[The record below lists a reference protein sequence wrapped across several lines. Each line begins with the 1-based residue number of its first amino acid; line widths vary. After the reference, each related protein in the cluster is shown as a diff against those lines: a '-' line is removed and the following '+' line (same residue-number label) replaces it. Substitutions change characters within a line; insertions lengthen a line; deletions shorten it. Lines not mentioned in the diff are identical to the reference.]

1 MKLKTNSLNAKL
13 YCWFYSQTSE
23 NLPTNLCPYFWKLVL
38 AWILVIPYGIFTLPS
53 ILLFELFSKGYK
65 NGDKKTGERFAISVA
80 IYIGLFLLLCMGSA
94 IATMFTT
101 LHRGTFFGEIWL
113 VGIMIWFVIIVCS
126 IWFGIK
132 SLIEY
137 IQYSR
142 RVYDEDGYRIYGKPK
157 DEKVRII
164 IEFIK
169 AKYNS
174 YCPKIDWTDKK

>member
-1 MKLKTNSLNAKL
+1 MKLSTNSLNAKL
-13 YCWFYSQTSE
+13 YCWFYGQRSR
-23 NLPTNLCPYFWKLVL
+23 NLPSNLCPYFWKLVL

-53 ILLFELFSKGYK
+53 ILLFELFYKDYK
-65 NGDKKTGERFAISVA
+65 NGDKKTGERFAISLA

-101 LHRGTFFGEIWL
+101 LHHGTLFGEIWMA
-113 VGIMIWFVIIVCS
+113 GIMIWTAIIACG
-126 IWFGIK
+126 IWFGVK

-137 IQYSR
+137 IKDSR

-157 DEKVRII
+157 DKKARII

-174 YCPKIDWTDKK
+174 YCPKIDWTNNK